1 MDALLLSDYRQ
12 FFCPE
17 QGQGPRNHF
26 TVFTSYFSIII
37 KSPLSTVYEESLI
50 TYHNNRQEMKLARI
64 RFQVVGGSKSPAG
77 AEFHNCTMQHG
88 INQPIYSASAPR
100 WGVSP
105 GERKQLSLSCTVAY
119 SARQIILRSVYTLMY
134 ISAYKENLI
143 LLIYLLFKMV
153 SRSTNSM
160 RLF

>member
-50 TYHNNRQEMKLARI
+50 TYHNNRQEMKLAGI
-64 RFQVVGGSKSPAG
+64 RFQVVGGSKSPAR
-77 AEFHNCTMQHG
+77 AEFHYCSM
-88 INQPIYSASAPR
+88 ASTNLYT
-100 WGVSP
+100 VNLLP
-105 GERKQLSLSCTVAY
+105 GEESVPGSENNCHFAVA
-119 SARQIILRSVYTLMY
+119 
-134 ISAYKENLI
+134 
-143 LLIYLLFKMV
+143 
-153 SRSTNSM
+153 
-160 RLF
+160 